1 MTRIINILATENVD
15 KALVRQPI
23 EFYLAHKILER
34 PEVYKKVQWGKS
46 YKIVDCSACE
56 LGTGVDMKKVLQAA
70 RIVKASEIILPD
82 KVGYGMPSLKMSL
95 QALDSLTQKE
105 LNEFKIAIVIQGKS
119 LNEACDVLQ
128 YLKEHKSILG
138 LIDTIMIPKWFATF
152 QRECLT
158 KLIQQSFP
166 EKQIHWLG
174 LGDDIANCIS
184 TAKKLNIRSLDTGYF
199 ISIAQK
205 KASNIIKPVR
215 DKHHHIDLE
224 HNHLKDWQVQEVI
237 CATNEY
243 DYEAKTENKTVENIK
258 DREFSQLLIRVSLCL
273 FVALITAMILSI
285 LM

>member
-23 EFYLAHKILER
+23 EFYLAHKILEH
-34 PEVYKKVQWGKS
+34 PEVYKKVKWGNF

-56 LGTGVDMKKVLQAA
+56 LSTGVSMQKVLEAA
-70 RIVKASEIILPD
+70 RCIRASEIVLPD
-82 KVGYGMPSLKMSL
+82 KVSCGIQSLKMSL
-95 QALDSLTQKE
+95 QALNSLNQKE

-119 LNEACDVLQ
+119 LNEASHVLN
-128 YLKEHKSILG
+128 YLRKCKEMC
-138 LIDTIMIPKWFATF
+138 LIDTIMIPKWFATY

-158 KLIQQSFP
+158 KLIRQYFP
-166 EKQIHWLG
+166 KKQIHWLG

-205 KASNIIKPVR
+205 KASDIIKPVR

-224 HNHLKDWQVQEVI
+224 HNHLNGWQIQEII
-237 CATNEY
+237 CVTNEY
-243 DYEAKTENKTVENIK
+243 DYETKAVNKVVENIK
-258 DREFSQLLIRVSLCL
+258 DREFYQLFVKVSLCL
-273 FVALITAMILSI
+273 FIVVIIAIFLSI
-285 LM
+285 LI